1 MTTPLSAARP
11 IPRRLGA
18 FEVEAPIG
26 RGGMG
31 AVFRGRDPMLDRP
44 VAIKVIGEELLGD
57 LDYVERFLREART
70 AARLSHPNVVAVYG
84 AGHDHGV
91 AWIAFELVEGGT
103 LSGFARALAPF
114 PVREA
119 CRVVRD
125 AALGL
130 AAAHALGIVHRDLK
144 PDNVLLTAAG
154 QVKLADFGLA
164 RTAGDQR
171 ITQTGAFVG
180 TPQYCSPEQCNGED
194 TGPASDLYSLG
205 VVLYELLT
213 GRPPHEAPTPIALF
227 KRILTDP
234 PPPLAREGVPPSL
247 VAVVERLLRKEPG
260 DRYASADELAR
271 DLERILERLPAP
283 SDDAEARA
291 ERSRVGEALAE
302 VARASAAGRA
312 AAAAGQGSASDVTV
326 LEKRPGFSPGVV
338 GDTGAAPLGLRF
350 EESSPGSLVLPDAGA
365 PGVAAGSAGDA
376 AARSAT
382 RVDPSARGLP
392 GRAGAHADAGDA
404 VGAGRPARGAGAR
417 VALVAA
423 AALVLATV
431 ALVVTRP
438 ADLERRPARVV
449 LAPWRNEVK
458 DPEFEWLGAALA
470 DFVSVQLAPLEAV
483 AVVHPP
489 EGLEPPGEQREL
501 AQLCGRTGA
510 DYAVGGRFY
519 TPPGQERVLIVLHV
533 VGKDGRTVASDQRTV
548 TKSEVLAR
556 LDESAQAARK
566 ALAAAWVL
574 EPRRRD
580 DAATL
585 QASAPRAPEAEQA
598 KAAGAPA
605 HELAE
610 PPRDEDGF
618 TASREE
624 GASGPSAGGDAG
636 GGAGGDAGDE
646 AGGGA
651 PPPVATPASPRP
663 PSGSAPGG
671 GESLEE
677 QRQSAGRA
685 RSPSTGRQAAK
696 EEKQNAGLA
705 QRDLSGTPSKPAGT
719 SRARERD
726 AQDGAPT
733 LAQELR
739 AHAQAEWWLLGR
751 LVLQATR
758 SGDAEALEAARAIVE
773 ARRGEPDAERVR
785 PLLLRARARR

>member
-84 AGHDHGV
+84 AGHDQGV

-119 CRVVRD
+119 CRVARD
-125 AALGL
+125 AAQGL

-205 VVLYELLT
+205 VVLYELLA

-247 VAVVERLLRKEPG
+247 LAVVERLLRKEPA
-260 DRYASADELAR
+260 DRYASAEELAR

-283 SDDAEARA
+283 ADDAEARA

-326 LEKRPGFSPGVV
+326 LEKRPGSGPGVL

-365 PGVAAGSAGDA
+365 PGAAVGSAGPLA
-376 AARSAT
+376 GEPARSAT

-392 GRAGAHADAGDA
+392 GGAGGRADPGDA
-404 VGAGRPARGAGAR
+404 IGGGRPARGVGAR

-431 ALVVTRP
+431 ALVVIRP

-556 LDESAQAARK
+556 LDESAQAAGK

-598 KAAGAPA
+598 KASGAPA
-605 HELAE
+605 RQSFE
-610 PPRDEDGF
+610 PPHDEDGN
-618 TASREE
+618 TASREQ
-624 GASGPSAGGDAG
+624 GSSDLSAGDDAGGGDAG
-636 GGAGGDAGDE
+636 GG
-646 AGGGA
+646 GA
-651 PPPVATPASPRP
+651 PLPVTAPGSLPPPAP
-663 PSGSAPGG
+663 SAP
-671 GESLEE
+671 EEVASLEE
-677 QRQSAGRA
+677 RRRSAGRG
-685 RSPSTGRQAAK
+685 PSSAAGRQAAK
-696 EEKQNAGLA
+696 EEKLGAGLA
-705 QRDLSGTPSKPAGT
+705 QQGLSGTPSKPAGT

-726 AQDGAPT
+726 AQDVAPT

-758 SGDAEALEAARAIVE
+758 SGDAEALEAARVIVE